1 MNSLLDLIKKL
12 YGPKAISSTVGT
24 RTNVVIFPKGDL
36 QRYLSAD
43 LNIEGIS
50 KEAAKN
56 TYLEMHDLI
65 PYVSTMNDAER
76 LIFEGNLRRLK
87 NNLESHGLVEG
98 ENVSSGITSI
108 QSEAD
113 QRKLKRREI
122 ERGPVNQEGLM
133 GTNVATGIFSKPKEG
148 KLAKDFLV
156 SDVIGN
162 PFEINYYQGRSRE
175 DILRSAEAQLK
186 MIDDELA
193 NLTDQITNK
202 NLQLT
207 QEQKINFARNLE
219 TKKRFEKDFETFKT
233 KPEAEVLDIETGK
246 KIEDVETLKEKSGL
260 VAPPTSPIGRIDLM
274 NKQMLQ
280 RADELFP
287 SEATLQKEEAK
298 RQALIAKQYE
308 GKGYAGGTFGPS
320 GMYRSVARDFLLDQ
334 NAKGKIKL
342 TDDVVK
348 NLEERNY
355 ISGGQPLMYPDPIRV
370 MRFHYG
376 DDVFDKIPLDK
387 IPTGARSE
395 IIDAMSKVEANPVKI
410 ESPVTPGGYMTP
422 GEMKANIDELKN
434 IERMIKRR
442 ESRFADMTE
451 EQIQNELE
459 QYGSK
464 RSSFEMA
471 FQSDHPE
478 AYETY
483 LKKQEKGGDIKAA
496 LKNYSYREKPN
507 QFYEFGKEPKMDV
520 YHIAEDMAEYV
531 YQKPFDE
538 LPQDLKSKLLDA
550 ANEEY
555 INVLSIGDEGF
566 AKGGSVG
573 SKGLDYLT
581 GMEPPK
587 NGYAGG
593 GRVNFEKGSI
603 PKMLKFLIDKLADEK
618 NFNKTLLEKS
628 NPKAI
633 QELYIEQYGKL
644 PSAEE
649 IKDIVNKQ
657 LQNKGSMEVTNP
669 KTGEVTIP
677 KNPIMTVEDLQFK
690 HKDAFNAHD
699 QISVDIGDKIA
710 PDMIAESMAEMKGK
724 DYFSLSQKEQSDL
737 YKKALAYVDDVR
749 MTKRQNK
756 SLYVR
761 GDAITEENFGNTPF
775 APSQETLDNLKK
787 AREMTKGMSLE
798 DEMNM
803 VLNQYDKS
811 MFIKNEQGM
820 VDVTNPENVR
830 KMALLLKR
838 DHPELYRRL
847 EAGMPQ
853 EKSTIPS
860 TLKEFKKTSPEVY
873 GEFSKS
879 TNRMQELLNFRSG
892 QETFETFDL
901 ETYNYL
907 NSQEIGR
914 LLNQLKNPY
923 KISDKERDLVK
934 TGFTRDNM
942 EGTGL
947 KNLDEINFRTD
958 KKQLETYLD
967 DLYNKKQVEEA
978 ETELF
983 NLKDSGRE
991 PNAVGG
997 RVGFEKGSIPEEE
1010 DEKPSEEYIKSREAG
1025 RFKYSFDVQG
1035 PDSRIRKSGL
1045 PGKTN
1050 PKDYGLGIT
1059 YLSNPSNETAPEIRV
1074 GGSRRGAGIEIRKRF
1089 KEGGLGYLVGE

>member
-1 MNSLLDLIKKL
+1 M
-12 YGPKAISSTVGT
+12 
-24 RTNVVIFPKGDL
+24 
-36 QRYLSAD
+36 
-43 LNIEGIS
+43 EGI
-50 KEAAKN
+50 
-56 TYLEMHDLI
+56 L
-65 PYVSTMNDAER
+65 
-76 LIFEGNLRRLK
+76 NLL
-87 NNLESHGLVEG
+87 
-98 ENVSSGITSI
+98 
-108 QSEAD
+108 
-113 QRKLKRREI
+113 RKLGYSENEI
-122 ERGPVNQEGLM
+122 KTVLNKVPTSQEGLM

-162 PFEINYYQGRSRE
+162 PFEIDYYKGRSKE
-175 DILRSAEAQLK
+175 DILTSASAQLK

-193 NLTDQITNK
+193 NLTDQIINK

-207 QEQKINFARNLE
+207 QEQKINFAKNLE
-219 TKKRFEKDFETFKT
+219 AKRRFEKDFEAFKT

-246 KIEDVETLKEKSGL
+246 KVGDIETLKEKSGL

-342 TDDVVK
+342 TDDVIK

-520 YHIAEDMAEYV
+520 YHIADDMAEYV

-593 GRVNFEKGSI
+593 GRIGYADGSNDAPSITLDSHKDGRLKPEDPLSKYKSYSEEELLGNIEAKRPNQLQSFSLEDYQLNTMPMFEPKDVAPPKSYSPMPVEKYLRGRYQLDLAGGGRVNFEKGTV

-657 LQNKGSMEVTNP
+657 LQNKGSMEVMNP
-669 KTGEVTIP
+669 KTGEVTTP

-690 HKDAFNAHD
+690 HKDAFKAHD
-699 QISVDIGDKIA
+699 QIFNVDINDKIA

-749 MTKRQNK
+749 MIKKQNQMSISNEMNQAK
-756 SLYVR
+756 QEGIQKTNKMIELGLDPSSSKDYDKFLEMESIKQKY
-761 GDAITEENFGNTPF
+761 GNVID
-775 APSQETLDNLKK
+775 DNLLQQILVDDNPQRK
-787 AREMTKGMSLE
+787 AEVLASIDEAIQMQQKGIAPE
-798 DEMNM
+798 EIINI
-803 VLNQYDKS
+803 
-811 MFIKNEQGM
+811 IKNTTRTKQAKGGSIG
-820 VDVTNPENVR
+820 
-830 KMALLLKR
+830 L
-838 DHPELYRRL
+838 
-847 EAGMPQ
+847 
-853 EKSTIPS
+853 
-860 TLKEFKKTSPEVY
+860 
-873 GEFSKS
+873 
-879 TNRMQELLNFRSG
+879 
-892 QETFETFDL
+892 
-901 ETYNYL
+901 NYL
-907 NSQEIGR
+907 
-914 LLNQLKNPY
+914 
-923 KISDKERDLVK
+923 
-934 TGFTRDNM
+934 M
-942 EGTGL
+942 GL
-947 KNLDEINFRTD
+947 
-958 KKQLETYLD
+958 
-967 DLYNKKQVEEA
+967 
-978 ETELF
+978 
-983 NLKDSGRE
+983 
-991 PNAVGG
+991 
-997 RVGFEKGSIPEEE
+997 
-1010 DEKPSEEYIKSREAG
+1010 
-1025 RFKYSFDVQG
+1025 
-1035 PDSRIRKSGL
+1035 
-1045 PGKTN
+1045 
-1050 PKDYGLGIT
+1050 
-1059 YLSNPSNETAPEIRV
+1059 
-1074 GGSRRGAGIEIRKRF
+1074 
-1089 KEGGLGYLVGE
+1089 

>member
-1 MNSLLDLIKKL
+1 M
-12 YGPKAISSTVGT
+12 
-24 RTNVVIFPKGDL
+24 
-36 QRYLSAD
+36 
-43 LNIEGIS
+43 EGI
-50 KEAAKN
+50 
-56 TYLEMHDLI
+56 L
-65 PYVSTMNDAER
+65 
-76 LIFEGNLRRLK
+76 NLL
-87 NNLESHGLVEG
+87 
-98 ENVSSGITSI
+98 
-108 QSEAD
+108 
-113 QRKLKRREI
+113 RKLGYSENEI
-122 ERGPVNQEGLM
+122 KTVLNKVPTSQEGLM

-162 PFEINYYQGRSRE
+162 PFEIDYYKGRSKE
-175 DILRSAEAQLK
+175 DILTSASAQLK

-193 NLTDQITNK
+193 NLTDQIINK

-207 QEQKINFARNLE
+207 QEQKINFAKNLE
-219 TKKRFEKDFETFKT
+219 AKRRFEKDFEAFKT

-246 KIEDVETLKEKSGL
+246 KVGDIETLKEKSGL
-260 VAPPTSPIGRIDLM
+260 VAPPTSPIGKIDLM

-342 TDDVVK
+342 TDDVIK

-395 IIDAMSKVEANPVKI
+395 IIDAMSKVEASPVKV
-410 ESPVTPGGYMTP
+410 ESPMTPGGYMTP

-520 YHIAEDMAEYV
+520 YHIADDMAEYV

-649 IKDIVNKQ
+649 IKNIVNKQ

-669 KTGEVTIP
+669 KTGEVTTP
-677 KNPIMTVEDLQFK
+677 KEPVTIADKKRQLTKEEIEDYEEAIGRNSEEWLSEGTVDEAEKALKRSKAEEAYYYGQYKMGKLDPAPGEETEARMKFLQK
-690 HKDAFNAHD
+690 KL
-699 QISVDIGDKIA
+699 
-710 PDMIAESMAEMKGK
+710 EEAEMTK
-724 DYFSLSQKEQSDL
+724 DRRLITPKEIEELMELESRFV
-737 YKKALAYVDDVR
+737 YKK
-749 MTKRQNK
+749 
-756 SLYVR
+756 
-761 GDAITEENFGNTPF
+761 GDAITEENFGSSPF
-775 APSQETLDNLKK
+775 APSQETLDNLKI
-787 AREMTKGMSLE
+787 AREQSKKIPEQDLE
-798 DEMNM
+798 NEMNR

-820 VDVTNPENVR
+820 VDVSNPANAE

-838 DHPELYRRL
+838 DHPEIYNKIFKLTEDINQKQVL
-847 EAGMPQ
+847 D
-853 EKSTIPS
+853 
-860 TLKEFKKTSPEVY
+860 EFDVTDRKP
-873 GEFSKS
+873 
-879 TNRMQELLNFRSG
+879 NASG
-892 QETFETFDL
+892 GL
-901 ETYNYL
+901 NYL
-907 NSQEIGR
+907 MG
-914 LLNQLKNPY
+914 
-923 KISDKERDLVK
+923 V
-934 TGFTRDNM
+934 
-942 EGTGL
+942 
-947 KNLDEINFRTD
+947 
-958 KKQLETYLD
+958 
-967 DLYNKKQVEEA
+967 
-978 ETELF
+978 
-983 NLKDSGRE
+983 
-991 PNAVGG
+991 
-997 RVGFEKGSIPEEE
+997 
-1010 DEKPSEEYIKSREAG
+1010 
-1025 RFKYSFDVQG
+1025 
-1035 PDSRIRKSGL
+1035 
-1045 PGKTN
+1045 
-1050 PKDYGLGIT
+1050 
-1059 YLSNPSNETAPEIRV
+1059 
-1074 GGSRRGAGIEIRKRF
+1074 
-1089 KEGGLGYLVGE
+1089 

>member
-1 MNSLLDLIKKL
+1 
-12 YGPKAISSTVGT
+12 
-24 RTNVVIFPKGDL
+24 
-36 QRYLSAD
+36 
-43 LNIEGIS
+43 
-50 KEAAKN
+50 
-56 TYLEMHDLI
+56 
-65 PYVSTMNDAER
+65 
-76 LIFEGNLRRLK
+76 
-87 NNLESHGLVEG
+87 
-98 ENVSSGITSI
+98 
-108 QSEAD
+108 
-113 QRKLKRREI
+113 
-122 ERGPVNQEGLM
+122 M

-162 PFEINYYQGRSRE
+162 PFEIDYYKGRSRE
-175 DILRSAEAQLK
+175 DILTSASAQLK

-193 NLTDQITNK
+193 NLTDQIINK

-207 QEQKINFARNLE
+207 QEQKINFAKNLE
-219 TKKRFEKDFETFKT
+219 AKRRFEKDFEAFKT

-246 KIEDVETLKEKSGL
+246 KVGDIETLKEKSGL

-520 YHIAEDMAEYV
+520 YHIADDMAEYV

-618 NFNKTLLEKS
+618 DFNRKLLERS
-628 NPKAI
+628 SPKAV
-633 QELYIEQYGKL
+633 QDLYIEKYGKL

-657 LQNKGSMEVTNP
+657 LQNKGSMEVMNP
-669 KTGEVTIP
+669 KTGEVTTP

-690 HKDAFNAHD
+690 HKDAFKAHD
-699 QISVDIGDKIA
+699 QIFNVDINDKIA

-756 SLYVR
+756 PIEGGFSFNDPDIKAQMEEAMTVAKKR
-761 GDAITEENFGNTPF
+761 GDEMRAMGLDPAKSKDYDEYIKIKETSGDKNFNKYFDDLEIKTKFKGVISDDLLNKILIDDNPQRKAEVIATIEQGLTM
-775 APSQETLDNLKK
+775 QE
-787 AREMTKGMSLE
+787 KGMSPEEIVNIL
-798 DEMNM
+798 
-803 VLNQYDKS
+803 
-811 MFIKNEQGM
+811 KNTTRTKQAQGG
-820 VDVTNPENVR
+820 PIG
-830 KMALLLKR
+830 L
-838 DHPELYRRL
+838 
-847 EAGMPQ
+847 
-853 EKSTIPS
+853 
-860 TLKEFKKTSPEVY
+860 
-873 GEFSKS
+873 
-879 TNRMQELLNFRSG
+879 
-892 QETFETFDL
+892 
-901 ETYNYL
+901 NYL
-907 NSQEIGR
+907 
-914 LLNQLKNPY
+914 
-923 KISDKERDLVK
+923 
-934 TGFTRDNM
+934 M
-942 EGTGL
+942 GL
-947 KNLDEINFRTD
+947 
-958 KKQLETYLD
+958 
-967 DLYNKKQVEEA
+967 
-978 ETELF
+978 
-983 NLKDSGRE
+983 
-991 PNAVGG
+991 
-997 RVGFEKGSIPEEE
+997 
-1010 DEKPSEEYIKSREAG
+1010 
-1025 RFKYSFDVQG
+1025 
-1035 PDSRIRKSGL
+1035 
-1045 PGKTN
+1045 
-1050 PKDYGLGIT
+1050 
-1059 YLSNPSNETAPEIRV
+1059 
-1074 GGSRRGAGIEIRKRF
+1074 
-1089 KEGGLGYLVGE
+1089 